1 MMTKKNIFKFYIL
14 IQIVFVSQLVDAQ
27 HHFQDGFV
35 ITTKND
41 TLVGKLNNLHKH
53 SHIYIDFLYSNG
65 VDTVFTPNHISSYEI
80 GNQRFEVV
88 PIPQIRNND
97 TSYLFAQV
105 LIEGYANL
113 YKTKIKVDPITAA
126 EDAYLCRK
134 YDEKKYFPAGNL
146 GLLTTFFSDYT
157 SLQNELANHIHLY
170 TNDMQTKMQL
180 FNHYNSW
187 KRKMLDSL
195 SNIRPLDANIK
206 VEKQL
211 TEIFIDKN
219 HDLTPETKYHLD
231 ELTNRL
237 VTDPGL
243 EMVFEFVNNVSETTL
258 INKTINSVKMHLN
271 EFDARIQ
278 EVIITIPDNQDIK
291 PSKPNGQILYYY
303 YK

>member
-1 MMTKKNIFKFYIL
+1 MTKSVFSLRFYIL
-14 IQIVFVSQLVDAQ
+14 FQIVFVALAVDAQ

-53 SHIYIDFLYSNG
+53 AHNYIDFLYPNG
-65 VDTVFTPNHISSYEI
+65 TDTVFTPNHIASYEI

-88 PIPQIRNND
+88 PIPPMYNND
-97 TSYLFAQV
+97 TSYLFAEV
-105 LIEGYANL
+105 IIEGYANL

-134 YDEKKYFPAGNL
+134 YNEKMYYPAGNL
-146 GLLTTFFSDYT
+146 GLLTAFFSDYT
-157 SLQNELANHIHLY
+157 SLKNELANHIHLY

-187 KRKMLDSL
+187 KRQVLDSL
-195 SNIRPLDANIK
+195 SNLNLQTANIK
-206 VEKQL
+206 VEKQM
-211 TEIFIDKN
+211 TELFLDKKQN
-219 HDLTPETKYHLD
+219 LTPETKYHLD
-231 ELTNRL
+231 ELTNKL
-237 VTDPGL
+237 SANPGL
-243 EMVFEFVNNVSETTL
+243 QMVFEFVNSGQEAAYT
-258 INKTINSVKMHLN
+258 NKTINAVKLHLS

-278 EVIITIPDNQDIK
+278 EVVINIPDNQDIK

>member
-1 MMTKKNIFKFYIL
+1 MVTGKKFFKFYIL
-14 IQIVFVSQLVDAQ
+14 LQIIFVAFSVDAQ

-35 ITTKND
+35 ITTNND

-53 SHIYIDFLYSNG
+53 AHNYIDFLYPNG
-65 VDTVFTPNHISSYEI
+65 TDTVFTPNHISSYEI

-88 PIPQIRNND
+88 PIPQMRDND

-134 YDEKKYFPAGNL
+134 YNEDKYYPAGNL
-146 GLLTTFFSDYT
+146 GLLTTFFNDYT

-187 KRKMLDSL
+187 KRHELDSL
-195 SNIRPLDANIK
+195 SNLSPQPANIK
-206 VEKQL
+206 VEKQM
-211 TEIFIDKN
+211 TEVFYNKS

-231 ELTNRL
+231 ELTNKL
-237 VTDPGL
+237 STNPGL
-243 EMVFEFVNNVSETTL
+243 EMVFEFVNTGQEASYL
-258 INKTINSVKMHLN
+258 NKIINSVRLHLN

-278 EVIITIPDNQDIK
+278 EVIINIPENQGVK

>member
-1 MMTKKNIFKFYIL
+1 MINKVIFFKYFVI
-14 IQIVFVSQLVDAQ
+14 IQIVLFVFSAKAQ

-35 ITTKND
+35 ITTKYD

-53 SHIYIDFLYSNG
+53 AHNYIDFLYSNG
-65 VDTVFTPNHISSYEI
+65 KDTVFTPNHILSYEI
-80 GNQRFEVV
+80 GNERFEVV
-88 PIPQIRNND
+88 PIPQMRNND

-113 YKTKIKVDPITAA
+113 YKTKIKVDPITPA

-134 YDEKKYFPAGNL
+134 YNENVYYPAGNL

-187 KRKMLDSL
+187 KRQILDSL
-195 SNIRPLDANIK
+195 SNLTTPTANIK
-206 VEKQL
+206 VEKL
-211 TEIFIDKN
+211 MTEVFFDKN
-219 HDLTPETKYHLD
+219 HNLTPETKYHLD
-231 ELTNRL
+231 ELTNRM
-237 VTDPGL
+237 VTNPGL
-243 EMVFEFVNNVSETTL
+243 EMVFEFVNSGQEAAYT
-258 INKTINSVKMHLN
+258 NKTINAVKLHLS

-278 EVIITIPDNQDIK
+278 EVVISIPENQDIK

>member
-1 MMTKKNIFKFYIL
+1 MTKPVFSLRLYIL
-14 IQIVFVSQLVDAQ
+14 LQIVFVASSVDAQ

-53 SHIYIDFLYSNG
+53 AHNYIDFLFPNG
-65 VDTVFTPNHISSYEI
+65 TDTVFTPNHIASYEI

-88 PIPQIRNND
+88 P
-97 TSYLFAQV
+97 V
-105 LIEGYANL
+105 LQAYANL
-113 YKTKIKVDPITAA
+113 YKTKIKVDPITPA

-134 YDEKKYFPAGNL
+134 YNENVYYPAGNL
-146 GLLTTFFSDYT
+146 RVLATFFGDYA
-157 SLQNELANHIHLY
+157 SLKNELQNNVNVY

-187 KRKMLDSL
+187 KRQVLDSL
-195 SNIRPLDANIK
+195 ANSGIRSANIK
-206 VEKQL
+206 VDKQM
-211 TEIFIDKN
+211 TEVFFDKSHN
-219 HDLTPETKYHLD
+219 LLPESKYHLD
-231 ELTNRL
+231 ELTNKL
-237 VTDPGL
+237 GMNPGL
-243 EMVFEFVNNVSETTL
+243 EMVFEFVNTGSEATFT
-258 INKTINSVKMHLN
+258 NKTIKAVKLHLN

-278 EVIITIPDNQDIK
+278 EVVINIPENQEIK